1 MKPDRNKTLLPKK
14 RRLAQLVSFISC
26 WTMTP
31 LALSETLSHYL
42 MAQQTPI
49 YTLGVSWQTPSARIR
64 QAALK
69 EKLIQ
74 SIKEFTK
81 TKRNT
86 LTPNDQTTWIHW
98 LQSLP
103 VTGRVPLASSDPN
116 WLMTNPEHDPV
127 IHDGDHVVLPAIPT
141 TITVV
146 QSNGQL
152 CNVLH
157 QSGAHAADYLASCNI
172 HDADWAYLAE
182 PDAHIER
189 VGVSLWNSD
198 KQPELAPG
206 AWLWAPPRNSGWNEK
221 FSWNLIEFLATQG
234 PAPDHPDVVAPIA
247 MPRAIHQTPLITAN
261 DWGIVGLLQT
271 PTARMRPAG
280 SIALSVSHV
289 HPYTRDNVFI
299 QPFDWLELGFRYTDI
314 NNVLY
319 GPQSL
324 SGNQTYKDKSADVK
338 FQLHAES
345 FWLPAID
352 MGLRD
357 VSGTGLFSGE
367 YVVSSKRAGPFDLS
381 LGIGWGQVGAR
392 GNLHNPFADIK
403 SSFANRPTVA
413 IGSGGNFP
421 IHTYFHGPAAAFGG
435 LEWQTPLDS
444 LVLKAEYD
452 GNDYQ
457 HEPLGENF
465 RAALPWNFGAT
476 WRATP
481 SVDLSLGYERGNTV
495 ELSGTFFT
503 NLSTLSTPKVEDAA
517 PIPVVPHHDGTA
529 KPLNWQKTRTDI
541 HQQTEWD
548 VTAISQHNETLF
560 IDVDHAI
567 RTYWSSYLDR
577 AMTVVNR
584 DAPDSI
590 RTVVFRIHEEG
601 LPIVN
606 QKVDRVLWV
615 AEHTQLLPPAEQ
627 LAPVQ
632 VVSPAPSPQQGR
644 ESILL
649 KQPLTPISYRPG
661 LSLSHFIGGPNGF
674 VLYELTPT
682 LNLQWHMTPRTWS
695 DLLVKYDVLNNY
707 NHFTYDAPSN
717 LPRVRT
723 NIRSYVETSRLNMDH
738 WQFTHVGNLGDNQF
752 WSMYAGY
759 LEMMY
764 AGVGG
769 EWLYRP
775 NTAPFAFGIDLNEVR
790 QRDFAQ
796 HFGFLPYHVMTGHL
810 SLYWDTGWHDVYSN
824 IKIGQYL
831 AKDRGATFDVHKKF
845 SNGIEMGGYFT
856 KTNLSSQQFGEGSF
870 DKGLYIN
877 IPLDV
882 ISTRSSDLSTQ
893 FMWQPLL
900 RDGGAMLN
908 RQVALYDYTQA
919 RSDKTLDYHAATDPS
934 SARTEDKV
942 IKDPAHLYE
951 PSPQLIRAPQTGSL
965 DEAHAAPDTHQ
976 LNIALN
982 TLGFRNIKIQ
992 EDEARRMTVHLDN
1005 HRLFEP
1011 SLAVGLAARTIMQ
1024 QGPWD
1029 LRELTVI
1036 YNKHAIYNFYDM
1048 NALRSYFAGLS
1059 NEDQLR
1065 QNMSVMYT
1073 DDTYRPGDPLL
1084 HFGGLDEPSTPSW
1097 KQGQVMGWHPFDR
1110 GFRDLRGAYHSMT
1123 EQNWTVPI
1131 IAGTGLLLG
1140 SSLLDTSAN
1149 RWASQHRQ
1157 SVVWR
1162 SIKNVGNDL
1171 PWVADAAVAATA
1183 FGTDDPRLSRTSYA
1197 SAEAAVSSYVATLA
1211 ISTAVGRSRPTLQ
1224 QGNHSFHWLSG
1235 SAGKKTDSFP
1245 SGHTVVSWAVLTPF
1259 AEEYNAPWLFGVAGI
1274 TNVAR
1279 VVGQNHWFSDTVAS
1293 SILGATLGTLFWE
1306 GGTWKPDQLHISATP
1321 DRIAVRWD
1329 LKP

>member
-1 MKPDRNKTLLPKK
+1 MSLNLRKSIPIKPL
-14 RRLAQLVSFISC
+14 QLTQIVSFISC
-26 WTMTP
+26 WAMTP
-31 LALSETLSHYL
+31 FAHAETLSHYL
-42 MAQQTPI
+42 VNQQAPF

-69 EKLIQ
+69 EELIQ
-74 SIKEFTK
+74 SVQGLKSIKFKKSE
-81 TKRNT
+81 RSA
-86 LTPNDQTTWIHW
+86 WIHW

-103 VTGRVPLASSDPN
+103 VTGRVPLANADPN
-116 WLMTNPEHDPV
+116 WLMIHPEHDPV
-127 IHDGDHVVLPAIPT
+127 LHVGDHIILPKMPT
-141 TITVV
+141 TVTVV
-146 QSNGQL
+146 KPNGQL
-152 CNVLH
+152 CAVIH
-157 QSGAHAADYLASCNI
+157 QSGAHAADYLAACGI
-172 HDADWAYLAE
+172 KDADWAYTAQA
-182 PDAHIER
+182 DAHIDR
-189 VGVSLWNSD
+189 VGVSLWDKD
-198 KQPELAPG
+198 KQDELAPG
-206 AWLWAPPRNSGWNEK
+206 AWLWAPSRHSGWTDELSWK
-221 FSWNLIEFLATQG
+221 FIEFLATQG
-234 PAPDHPDVVAPIA
+234 PAPDQPNALTLAQKPESISQV
-247 MPRAIHQTPLITAN
+247 PLVTAN

-271 PTARMRPAG
+271 PIARMRPAG
-280 SIALSVSHV
+280 SIALSISHV

-314 NNVLY
+314 NNKLY

-324 SGNQTYKDKSADVK
+324 SGQQTYKDKSADIK
-338 FQLHAES
+338 FQLHQES

-352 MGLRD
+352 LGIRD
-357 VSGTGLFSGE
+357 VAGTGLFSGE
-367 YVVSSKRAGPFDLS
+367 YLVGSKRTGSVDFS

-392 GNLHNPFADIK
+392 GNLHNPFADLK
-403 SSFANRPTVA
+403 PSFATRPVTSF
-413 IGSGGNFP
+413 GTGGTLP

-452 GNDYQ
+452 GNSYQ
-457 HEPLGENF
+457 SEPLGENF
-465 RAALPWNFGAT
+465 RPTLPWNFGAT
-476 WRATP
+476 WRALP

-495 ELSGTFFT
+495 ELSGTYFT
-503 NLSTLSTPKVEDAA
+503 NMSTLSAPKVDDPA
-517 PIPVVPHHDGTA
+517 PVPVTQHHDQNT
-529 KPLNWQKTRTDI
+529 KPAPWQQTQSDI

-548 VTAISQHNETLF
+548 VTRISQQNDILYV
-560 IDVDHAI
+560 DVDHAI
-567 RTYWSSYLDR
+567 RTYWREYLNR
-577 AMTVVNR
+577 AMSVINR

-590 RTVVFRIHEEG
+590 RTVVFHIHEEG
-601 LPIVN
+601 LAVVD

-615 AEHTQLLPPAEQ
+615 AEHTELLPPAEQ
-627 LAPVQ
+627 LEPVQ
-632 VVSPAPSPQQGR
+632 VSAPQQHAGT
-644 ESILL
+644 EALL
-649 KQPLTPISYRPG
+649 AEHPLTPISFRPG

-682 LNLQWHMTPRTWS
+682 LNLQWHMATRTWS
-695 DLLVKYDVLNNY
+695 DLLLKYDVLNNY
-707 NHFTYDAPSN
+707 NNFTYDAPSN

-723 NIRSYVETSRLNMDH
+723 NVRFYVETSRLNMDH
-738 WQFTHVGNLGDNQF
+738 WQLTHIGTLGDNQY
-752 WSMYAGY
+752 WSLYAGY

-764 AGVGG
+764 AGAGG

-775 NTAPFAFGIDLNEVR
+775 FSAPFSFGVDLNEVR

-810 SLYWDTGWHDVYSN
+810 SLYWDTGWHDVYSD

-856 KTNLSSQQFGEGSF
+856 KTNVSSQQFGEGSF
-870 DKGLYIN
+870 DKGLYVN

-882 ISTRSSDLSTQ
+882 ASPRSSDLTTQ

-908 RQVALYDYTQA
+908 RQVSLYGFTQA
-919 RSDKTLDYHAATDPS
+919 RSDKTLDYHTATDPIAARVEGTS
-934 SARTEDKV
+934 S
-942 IKDPAHLYE
+942 KDPAHLYE
-951 PSPQLIRAPQTGSL
+951 PSPELLSKPRSGSL
-965 DEAHAAPDTHQ
+965 DAYSVDPETPQ
-976 LNIALN
+976 LTAALN
-982 TLGFRNIKIQ
+982 TLGFRNIQIQ
-992 EDEARRMTVHLDN
+992 EDNARRMTLHVTN
-1005 HRLFEP
+1005 QRLFEP
-1011 SLAVGLAARTIMQ
+1011 SLAVGLAARTIIQ

-1029 LRELTVI
+1029 LRELTII
-1036 YNKHAIYNFYDM
+1036 YNKHAIYNFYDIT
-1048 NALRSYFAGLS
+1048 ALKEYFAGFAS
-1059 NEDQLR
+1059 EDQLR
-1065 QNMSVMYT
+1065 QNMSVLYT

-1084 HFGGLDEPSTPSW
+1084 HFGGLDEPATPSW

-1131 IAGTGLLLG
+1131 LAGTGLLLG
-1140 SSLLDTSAN
+1140 STLLDTSAN
-1149 RWASQHRQ
+1149 RWAGQHRQ
-1157 SVVWR
+1157 SVFWR
-1162 SIKNVGNDL
+1162 SFKNVGNDL
-1171 PWVADAAVAATA
+1171 PWVADVAVAATA

-1211 ISTAVGRSRPTLQ
+1211 ISSAVGRSRPTLQ

-1245 SGHTVVSWAVLTPF
+1245 SGHTIVSWAVLTPF

-1306 GGTWKPDQLHISATP
+1306 GGKWKPDQLHISAAP
-1321 DRIAVRWD
+1321 DRIAIRWD